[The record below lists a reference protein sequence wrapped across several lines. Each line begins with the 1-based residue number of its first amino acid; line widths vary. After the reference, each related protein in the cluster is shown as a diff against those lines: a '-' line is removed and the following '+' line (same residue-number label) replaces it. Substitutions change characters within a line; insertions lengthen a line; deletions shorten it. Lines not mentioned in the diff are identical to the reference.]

1 MATIAAATPV
11 IWNNIKIEY
20 VGETYFDYA
29 LDGKDRNALIKLTN
43 VGLTTVNNLY
53 YQVAINGLGDYPT
66 PTGDG
71 GFAVFPNG
79 GSIDLAPGQ
88 SYVAQN
94 WLSGIYEGR
103 FNNTPPASGASKV
116 YTFDFL
122 ISTDNQV
129 FRDANPLADATKA
142 FKLTQDIEFE
152 NISYASGL
160 TGPMSISGTLTNTQL
175 ATNNLTV
182 EIGTP
187 YSSWYR
193 LTVNQ
198 TGNTASFSGNVPDR
212 DDWIIRISG
221 QGIKSET
228 ILASEINA
236 QSTQLAVALEA
247 APSVT
252 TGYSVLKTDDAPTGF
267 WKGEVSESEQ
277 TFVLIPGQENWA
289 GLDNTALSFQY
300 REASEIRKYD
310 FNGNLL
316 WRYSPGWETWGGD
329 MTADGSAVVYLVNS
343 AVTSFGARPDFEIGV
358 LDGRT
363 GALRWTRT
371 DATRSKI
378 PYIGG
383 AEAAIS
389 DSGLYVASGS
399 DTGALGLMSAAT
411 GVEIW
416 SHARDTYGQVRKLV
430 FYDDFLYVGT
440 GDGYLYKL
448 NVADGSQVWKT
459 YVGGWPFVNGLD
471 ISDDGLLISVGTKS
485 KDTSLVRAD
494 TGEVLWSHQTGSLD
508 AVISPN
514 KQYVANFA
522 GDIFSAETGELIG
535 QTNMSATVHFSADS
549 KYVIQVDRGRINV
562 SDLSGK
568 LIGRYEDTT
577 DTEYGGGEQAQWTYQ
592 SADGSRMIVA
602 SRDMDTPGERALTIW
617 KFDPAAVSTVN
628 TGASSGSGSSGGDSR
643 PTRPPV
649 VGAAT
654 DDRFNATND
663 NDIVDGAGG
672 ANTFVYM
679 LPSSA
684 VTSFDFTADGLG
696 VVLSG
701 SGGRDSLTN
710 IQQIEFSDKTLT
722 PYALRSLFTPTTGF
736 SVIQNNVP
744 TTVMPTFFTGAESLN
759 LNYQMIDTNPGAIIV
774 GSTLNDFIVL
784 QGGGNKAVN
793 GGQGN
798 DVIDGGVGST
808 FVSGGGGSNTFF
820 LDGRASGISWSTITD
835 FQFGQDKATIWG
847 WKQGVSRV
855 AAFEANGGATGFSGL
870 TLHFENLLPDGSA
883 SGATNANFNSITLT
897 GKTLQDFGASSVAE
911 LNQQIASG
919 SNSHFLVGQTNDA
932 YGEHG
937 YLFIS

>member
-1 MATIAAATPV
+1 MATISAAPPV
-11 IWNNIKIEY
+11 TWNNIKIEY

-29 LDGKDRNALIKLTN
+29 LDGKDQNALIKLTN
-43 VGLTTVNNLY
+43 VGSTTVNNLY

-66 PTGDG
+66 PVGDG

-94 WLSGIYEGR
+94 WLSGIYEER

-122 ISTDNQV
+122 IATDNQV
-129 FRDANPLADATKA
+129 FRAANPLADSTVAV
-142 FKLTQDIEFE
+142 KLTQNIEFE

-160 TGPMSISGTLTNTQL
+160 TGPMSISGTLSNTLL

-198 TGNTASFSGNVPDR
+198 TGDTASFSGNVPER

-247 APSVT
+247 ALSVM

-289 GLDNTALSFQY
+289 GIGNTELSNQY
-300 REASEIRKYD
+300 RQASEIRKYD

-316 WRYSPGWETWGGD
+316 WRYLPKWETWGGD

-343 AVTSFGARPDFEIGV
+343 AVTSFGARPNFEIGV

-363 GALRWTRT
+363 GALRWSVT
-371 DATRSKI
+371 DSSRSSI

-399 DTGALGLMSAAT
+399 DTGALGLMNAAT
-411 GVEIW
+411 GAEIW
-416 SHARDTYGQVRKLV
+416 SHARNTYGQVRKLV

-440 GDGYLYKL
+440 GDGFLYKL

-471 ISDDGLLISVGTKS
+471 ISNDGRLISVGTKS

-494 TGEVLWSHQTGSLD
+494 TGEVLWSHMTGSLD

-514 KQYVANFA
+514 NQYVANFY
-522 GDIFSAETGELIG
+522 GDIFSSETGELVG
-535 QTNMSATVHFSADS
+535 QTNTSATVHFSADS
-549 KYVIQVDRGRINV
+549 KYVIQVDRGWINV
-562 SDLSGK
+562 SDLTGK
-568 LIGRYEDTT
+568 IIGRYEDKT

-617 KFDPAAVSTVN
+617 KFDPTAVSTVN
-628 TGASSGSGSSGGDSR
+628 TGVSSESGGGNSR
-643 PTRPPV
+643 PTRSPV
-649 VGAAT
+649 VGTTT

-672 ANTFVYM
+672 ANTFVYA
-679 LPSSA
+679 LPLSA

-701 SGGRDSLTN
+701 SSGRDSLTN

-759 LNYQMIDTNPGAIIV
+759 LNYQMIDTNPGAIIG

-784 QGGGNKAVN
+784 QGGGNKAVD
-793 GGQGN
+793 GGLGN

-820 LDGRASGISWSTITD
+820 LDGRAAGVSWSTIRD
-835 FQFGQDKATIWG
+835 FQFGQDNATIWG

-855 AAFEANGGATGFSGL
+855 AAFEANGGAAGYSGL
-870 TLHFENLLPDGSA
+870 TLHFENLLPDGS
-883 SGATNANFNSITLT
+883 GADARNANFNSITLT
-897 GKTLQDFGASSVAE
+897 GKTLQDLGASSVTE

>member
-43 VGLTTVNNLY
+43 VGSTTVNNLY

-198 TGNTASFSGNVPDR
+198 TGNTASFSGNVPER

-228 ILASEINA
+228 ILASDINA
-236 QSTQLAVALEA
+236 QSTQLAVDLEA

-267 WKGEVSESEQ
+267 WKGEASESEQ

-371 DATRSKI
+371 DATRSNI

-399 DTGALGLMSAAT
+399 DTGALGLMNAAT

-471 ISDDGLLISVGTKS
+471 ISDDGRLISVGTKS

-522 GDIFSAETGELIG
+522 GDIFSSETGELIG

-617 KFDPAAVSTVN
+617 KFDPTAVSTVN

-722 PYALRSLFTPTTGF
+722 PYELRSLFTPTTGF

-855 AAFEANGGATGFSGL
+855 AAFEANGGAAGYSGL
-870 TLHFENLLPDGSA
+870 TLHFENLLPDGAA

>member
-11 IWNNIKIEY
+11 FWNNIKIEY

-43 VGLTTVNNLY
+43 VGSTTVNNLY

-142 FKLTQDIEFE
+142 VKITQDIEFE

-182 EIGTP
+182 EIATP

-198 TGNTASFSGNVPDR
+198 TGNTASFSGNVPER

-221 QGIKSET
+221 HGIKTET
-228 ILASEINA
+228 ILASEINS
-236 QSTQLAVALEA
+236 QLTQLAVSLEA

-252 TGYSVLKTDDAPTGF
+252 MGYSVLTSDDAPTGF
-267 WKGEVSESEQ
+267 WKGEASESEQ

-289 GLDNTALSFQY
+289 GQGSTALSYQY
-300 REASEIRKYD
+300 REASQIRKYD

-343 AVTSFGARPDFEIGV
+343 AVTSFGASPDFEIGV

-363 GALRWTRT
+363 GALRWVRT
-371 DATRSKI
+371 DPTRSSI

-399 DTGALGLMSAAT
+399 DTGALGLMNAAN

-471 ISDDGLLISVGTKS
+471 ISDDGRLISVGTKS

-508 AVISPN
+508 AAISPN

-522 GDIFSAETGELIG
+522 GDIFSAVTGELVG
-535 QTNMSATVHFSADS
+535 QTNNSATVHFSADS

-562 SDLSGK
+562 SDLPGK

-577 DTEYGGGEQAQWTYQ
+577 DTEYGAGEQAQWTYQ
-592 SADGSRMIVA
+592 TTDGSRMIVA

-617 KFDPAAVSTVN
+617 KFDSTAISTVN
-628 TGASSGSGSSGGDSR
+628 TGTTFVSEESTSR
-643 PTRPPV
+643 ATLPLV
-649 VGAAT
+649 LGAAT
-654 DDRFNATND
+654 NDRFNATND
-663 NDIVDGAGG
+663 NDVVDGAGG
-672 ANTFVYM
+672 SNTFIYASA
-679 LPSSA
+679 SSA

-701 SGGRDSLTN
+701 SSGRDSLLN
-710 IQQIEFSDKTLT
+710 IQQIEFSDTTLT
-722 PYALRSLFTPTTGF
+722 TYALRSLFTPTTGF
-736 SVIQNNVP
+736 SVVRNNVS
-744 TTVMPTFFTGAESLN
+744 TTVLPTFFTGAESLN
-759 LNYQMIDTNPGAIIV
+759 LHYQMIDPNPGAIIV
-774 GSTLNDFIVL
+774 GSTLNDFVVL
-784 QGGGNKAVN
+784 QGGGNKAVD
-793 GGQGN
+793 GGLGN

-820 LDGRASGISWSTITD
+820 LDGRATGISWSTITD
-835 FQFGQDKATIWG
+835 FQLDQDRATIWG

-855 AAFEANGGATGFSGL
+855 AAFEANGGAAGFSGL
-870 TLHFENLLPDGSA
+870 TLHFENLLPDNAA

-897 GKTLQDFGASSVAE
+897 GKTLQDFGASSLTE

-919 SNSHFLVGQTNDA
+919 SNSHFLVGQTSDA

>member
-29 LDGKDRNALIKLTN
+29 LDGKDRNAQIKLTN
-43 VGLTTVNNLY
+43 IGSTTVNNLN
-53 YQVAINGLGDYPT
+53 YQVAISGLGDYPI

-79 GSIDLAPGQ
+79 GNIDLAPGQ

-94 WLSGIYEGR
+94 WLSGIYESR
-103 FNNTPPASGASKV
+103 FNNTPPAPGASKV

-122 ISTDNQV
+122 IATDNGV
-129 FRDANPLADATKA
+129 FRAPNPVADSRVAV
-142 FKLTQDIEFE
+142 KLTQDIEFE
-152 NISYASGL
+152 NTSYDSGL
-160 TGPMSISGTLTNTQL
+160 TGPMSISGTLSNTQL

-182 EIGTP
+182 EIATP
-187 YSSWYR
+187 YSNWYR

-198 TGNTASFSGNVPDR
+198 TGNTASFSGNVPER
-212 DDWIIRISG
+212 DDWIIRVSG
-221 QGIKSET
+221 QGIKTET
-228 ILASEINA
+228 ILASEINK
-236 QSTQLAVALEA
+236 QSTQLAVNLEA
-247 APSVT
+247 ATSVT
-252 TGYSVLKTDDAPTGF
+252 TGYSVLATDDAPTGF
-267 WKGEVSESEQ
+267 WKGEASESEQ

-289 GLDNTALSFQY
+289 GQNDDTLSFQY
-300 REASEIRKYD
+300 RRASEIRKYD
-310 FNGNLL
+310 FDGELI

-343 AVTSFGARPDFEIGV
+343 AVTSFGASPDFEIGV

-363 GALRWTRT
+363 GELLWSRT
-371 DATRSKI
+371 DPTRSNT
-378 PYIGG
+378 PYLGG

-399 DTGALGLMSAAT
+399 DTGALGLMNAAT

-430 FYDDFLYVGT
+430 FYNDFLYVGT

-471 ISDDGLLISVGTKS
+471 ISDDGRLIAIGTKS

-494 TGEVLWSHQTGSLD
+494 TGKLLWSNQTGSLD
-508 AVISPN
+508 AAISPDN
-514 KQYVANFA
+514 QYVANFA
-522 GDIFSAETGELIG
+522 GDIFSSVTGELVG

-549 KYVIQVDRGRINV
+549 KYVIQVDRGRISV

-568 LIGRYEDTT
+568 LIGRYEDAT

-602 SRDMDTPGERALTIW
+602 SRDMDTPGERAVTVW
-617 KFDPAAVSTVN
+617 KFDPTAVSTIN
-628 TGASSGSGSSGGDSR
+628 TGVTYSPGGSNGR
-643 PTRPPV
+643 VNLPAV
-649 VGAAT
+649 VGSDT
-654 DDRFNATND
+654 DDRITGTND
-663 NDIVDGAGG
+663 NDSIDGAGG
-672 ANTFVYM
+672 SNTFVYA
-679 LPSSA
+679 LPSTA

-701 SGGRDSLTN
+701 AGGQDSLTN
-710 IQQIEFSDKTLT
+710 IQQIEFSDTTLKT
-722 PYALRSLFTPTTGF
+722 YGLRSLFTPTTGF
-736 SVIQNNVP
+736 SLVRNDVP
-744 TTVMPTFFTGAESLN
+744 ITVLPTFFTGEESLN
-759 LNYQMIDTNPGAIIV
+759 LHYQMIDTNPGAIIV
-774 GSTLNDFIVL
+774 GSALNDFVVL

-793 GGQGN
+793 GGLGN

-883 SGATNANFNSITLT
+883 ADARNANFNSITLT
-897 GKTLQDFGASSVAE
+897 GKTLQDFGASSVDE

>member
-29 LDGKDRNALIKLTN
+29 LDGKDRNAQIKLTN
-43 VGLTTVNNLY
+43 VGTTTVNNLY
-53 YQVAINGLGDYPT
+53 YQVAISGLGDYPT

-79 GSIDLAPGQ
+79 GNIDLAPGQ

-103 FNNTPPASGASKV
+103 FNNTPPVSGASKV
-116 YTFDFL
+116 YSFDFL
-122 ISTDNQV
+122 IATDNQV
-129 FRDANPLADATKA
+129 FRDANPLADNRKA
-142 FKLTQDIEFE
+142 VKLTQDIEFE
-152 NISYASGL
+152 NTSYSSGL
-160 TGPMSISGTLTNTQL
+160 TGPMSISGTLSNTQL

-182 EIGTP
+182 EIATP
-187 YSSWYR
+187 YSNWYR

-198 TGNTASFSGNVPDR
+198 TGNTATFSGNVPER
-212 DDWIIRISG
+212 DDWIIRVSG
-221 QGIKSET
+221 QGVKTET

-236 QSTQLAVALEA
+236 QPTQLAVDLET

-252 TGYSVLKTDDAPTGF
+252 TGYSVLATDDAPTGF
-267 WKGEVSESEQ
+267 WKGEASESEQ

-289 GLDNTALSFQY
+289 GQNDTALSFQY
-300 REASEIRKYD
+300 REASQIRKYD

-363 GALRWTRT
+363 GALRWSLT
-371 DATRSKI
+371 DPTRSNI

-383 AEAAIS
+383 LEAAIS

-399 DTGALGLMSAAT
+399 DTGALGLLNAAN
-411 GVEIW
+411 GQEIW

-471 ISDDGLLISVGTKS
+471 ISDDGRLISVGTKS

-494 TGEVLWSHQTGSLD
+494 TGELLWSQQTGSLD

-514 KQYVANFA
+514 NKYVANFA
-522 GDIFSAETGELIG
+522 GDIFSSQTGELVG
-535 QTNMSATVHFSADS
+535 QTNISATVHFSADS
-549 KYVIQVDRGRINV
+549 KYVIQVDRGRVSV

-568 LIGRYEDTT
+568 VIGLYDDST

-592 SADGSRMIVA
+592 SDDSSRIIVA

-617 KFDPAAVSTVN
+617 KFDPSAVSTVN
-628 TGASSGSGSSGGDSR
+628 TGGSSGSGGGNTR
-643 PTRPPV
+643 PTRAPV
-649 VGAAT
+649 VGTST
-654 DDRFNATND
+654 DDRFNGTND

-672 ANTFVYM
+672 SNTFVYA

-684 VTSFDFTADGLG
+684 ITSFDFTANGRG
-696 VVLSG
+696 IVLLG
-701 SGGRDSLTN
+701 SGGRDTLSN
-710 IQQIEFSDKTLT
+710 INQIEFSDATLT
-722 PYALRSLFTPTTGF
+722 PYMLRSMFTPTTGF
-736 SVIQNNVP
+736 SVVQNSVS
-744 TTVMPTFFTGAESLN
+744 TTVLPTFFTGAESLD
-759 LNYQMIDTNPGAIIV
+759 LHYQMIDTNPESIIV

-793 GGQGN
+793 GGLGN

-855 AAFEANGGATGFSGL
+855 AGFEANGGATGFSGL
-870 TLHFENLLPDGSA
+870 TLHFENLLPDGS
-883 SGATNANFNSITLT
+883 GANARNSNFNSITLT
-897 GKTLQDFGASSVAE
+897 GKTLQDFGASSVDE

-919 SNSHFLVGQTNDA
+919 SNSHFSVGQTNDA